1 MLGEIPYS
9 VRDKT
14 ASVTRIRGFNFNEI
28 NTNQL
33 FKKEDDENISGA
45 NIYSVNGRIGIG
57 VQNPEEDLEL
67 DGNIQLDTGGAQR
80 GRVIFY
86 DKQGDHEHSEI
97 DGLGEGTNGG
107 VLAFYTKLQNG
118 SVTEKLRINNKG
130 AFGVGG
136 ANYGTSGQVIVSNGP
151 DAAVSWAEQNQTT
164 TLDEL
169 TDVVITS
176 VANNQVLI
184 YDSSSSKWINNYIQL
199 NKLSDIN
206 FSTLQ
211 NGNLLRYNS
220 LNSKWENTFLNIN
233 DINNVEITTPVSNG
247 SYLVYNTTTSKW
259 ENKVVFETLAGLADV
274 TITGVSSNDLL
285 RYNGSIWENTKI
297 ALDNNFTNI
306 NFTSLT
312 NGDLIKYDGSNFIN
326 FVPTYLD
333 GAGIADNNLIKVV
346 SGATTATSLYESSVS
361 GVSTSLRIYVPGT
374 LFSILA
380 GTIETEIFDTTKQR
394 INITTS
400 GIASTNGI
408 TITSDG
414 RVGIGITDPEED
426 LEVAGSIQID
436 SANVARLK
444 FQKSGPSP
452 HALGEIDGEADGTT
466 GGDLQFYTKVDGG
479 SVTEKIR
486 INNIGA
492 IGIGGANF
500 GSSNQVLISN
510 GSGSSV
516 SWANQTDTTYTAGT
530 GLSLVGTTFN
540 NTAPDQTVTLTQG
553 GSTTITGTY
562 PNFTISSTDTTYS
575 AGTGLSLVGT
585 TFNNTAPDQTVTLTQ
600 GGATTISG
608 TYPNFTISST
618 NTTYS
623 AGTGMSLVG
632 TTFSIGQ
639 SVGTTDSVTFGGLT
653 VTGNGIIN
661 NGRVG
666 DMGYGA
672 NFAGF
677 AHNSLSQPNNYAIL
691 QQNTGQT
698 FINASSGQS
707 IDFRINNGTNKMIID
722 GNGLG
727 IGGGS
732 LSGYPLYITGTCA
745 SSNGFNGG
753 GGGAAWFGT
762 SFIGNIQ
769 PILNANFT
777 YNVGTSGAQYFIGYA
792 FSWSSSSDDRLKD
805 NETDISNAL
814 ETIMKLKPQSYDF
827 KSSEEP
833 DAKHL
838 GLRSGFIA
846 QDVLEIPELAH
857 AVNVPENETEKVGK
871 EVDESGNIIDSDKE
885 KQCYLSLDYN
895 TIFTH
900 AVKAI
905 QELNEKVKTLENEI
919 NILKNK

>member
-1 MLGEIPYS
+1 MFNEIPYS

-14 ASVTRIRGFNFNEI
+14 ASVTRIRGFNFSEI

-259 ENKVVFETLAGLADV
+259 EN
-274 TITGVSSNDLL
+274 
-285 RYNGSIWENTKI
+285 TKI
-297 ALDNNFTNI
+297 ALDNNFTNV

-326 FVPTYLD
+326 FSPTYLD
-333 GAGIADNNLIKVV
+333 GAGISDNFLIKVV
-346 SGATTATSLYESSVS
+346 GGATTQTTFIETSVAST
-361 GVSTSLRIYVPGT
+361 STSLQTFIPSGILSV
-374 LFSILA
+374 LA
-380 GTIETEIFDTTKQR
+380 GSIETEIFDSTKTR
-394 INITTS
+394 IHLTS
-400 GIASTNGI
+400 TGISVANGI
-408 TITSDG
+408 TVTSDG
-414 RVGIGITDPEED
+414 KVGIGKTDPDEELD
-426 LEVAGSIQID
+426 INGTVRIEADTTQTIRFYDTQGGGTPDENGRIEVAQDGGGGEM
-436 SANVARLK
+436 K
-444 FQKSGPSP
+444 FYTLQ
-452 HALGEIDGEADGTT
+452 T
-466 GGDLQFYTKVDGG
+466 GGGTAQERLSINRYG
-479 SVTEKIR
+479 S
-486 INNIGA
+486 
-492 IGIGGANF
+492 IGIGGSNF
-500 GSSNQVLISN
+500 GSTNQVIVSN
-510 GSGSSV
+510 GSGSAV
-516 SWANQTDTTYTAGT
+516 TWANQTDTTYTAGT